1 MNAVL
6 TVAGQ
11 EVRDGLRDRWVLA
24 ATALMAALALSL
36 VLLGSAPSGTVSTP
50 TLTVTVVSLSSLS
63 IFLVPLIALLVS
75 YDAIVGENERG
86 TLLLLLSY
94 PIARWQMIVGK
105 FVGHTCILA
114 VATIIGYGAAGLLVF
129 FTTDGNDTASW
140 LAFLSL
146 LGSSILLGAVF
157 IALGYLISGLARERG
172 VAAGLAVGVWVVFII
187 LFDTALLGVLVAADI
202 PSSIVSVLLLL
213 NPTDAYRL
221 LNLAGFEEVRFL
233 SGMAELSTTAGIDL
247 RIVAASLFAWL
258 AVPLSLATFLFQRR
272 EL

>member
-1 MNAVL
+1 MRAIL
-6 TVAGQ
+6 TIAGQ
-11 EVRDGLRDRWVLA
+11 ELRDGLRDRWVLA
-24 ATALMAALALSL
+24 ATLLMAALALSL
-36 VLLGSAPSGTVSTP
+36 VLLGSAPAGTVSTP
-50 TLTVTVVSLSSLS
+50 ALTVTVVSLSSLS

-75 YDAIVGENERG
+75 YDAIVGESERG

-105 FVGHTCILA
+105 FIGHTGILA
-114 VATIIGYGAAGLLVF
+114 IATIIGYGAAGLLVLA
-129 FTTDGNDTASW
+129 TTSGNDAASW

-157 IALGYLISGLARERG
+157 IGLGYLISGLARERG
-172 VAAGLAVGVWVVFII
+172 AAAGLAVGVWVVFII
-187 LFDTALLGVLVAADI
+187 LFDTALLGLLVAANM
-202 PSSIVSVLLLL
+202 PSSLVSALLLL

-247 RIVAASLFAWL
+247 RIVAGSLLAWL
-258 AVPLSLATFLFQRR
+258 AVPLGFATLLFHRR

>member
-1 MNAVL
+1 M
-6 TVAGQ
+6 
-11 EVRDGLRDRWVLA
+11 
-24 ATALMAALALSL
+24 
-36 VLLGSAPSGTVSTP
+36 
-50 TLTVTVVSLSSLS
+50 
-63 IFLVPLIALLVS
+63 
-75 YDAIVGENERG
+75 
-86 TLLLLLSY
+86 
-94 PIARWQMIVGK
+94 
-105 FVGHTCILA
+105 
-114 VATIIGYGAAGLLVF
+114 ATIIGYGAAGLLVF
-129 FTTDGNDTASW
+129 FTTDGNDAASW

-172 VAAGLAVGVWVVFII
+172 AAAGLAVGVWVVFII

-202 PSSIVSVLLLL
+202 PSSIVSILLLL